1 MDERQLPPED
11 RSLHILLLL
20 PEYRDC
26 SAAWSSRHHLAS
38 NRKCVLQ
45 DTEVSTVFHID
56 GNLVLILYV
65 EYSSRGVADIW
76 DLKASPGILTSFEAV
91 AEPGVL

>member
-1 MDERQLPPED
+1 
-11 RSLHILLLL
+11 
-20 PEYRDC
+20 
-26 SAAWSSRHHLAS
+26 
-38 NRKCVLQ
+38 
-45 DTEVSTVFHID
+45 VFHID